1 MDISVI
7 IPVYNKAEYIQQCI
21 ESLQEQDF
29 DEFEIVAVDDGSTD
43 KSGEICDRIVNQ
55 YPNFRVF
62 HTSNQGVTAARR
74 YGLEQAKGTYVV
86 FVDSDD
92 ALMPHALKTLYE
104 TIEKQKADEVIGTF
118 CTQDGV
124 NSPVVY
130 EGLTPVEPLVQQII
144 TGKNRFPV
152 LWAIIFRK
160 EILEGCLDT
169 PRDIIEGEDKLMQVK
184 VLMKTPKVFFI
195 SEQVYRYTLGL
206 PNNRRHT
213 LEREMLYDNILRQ
226 TLQPHWSDYEAAFTL
241 HQLKEYEKFIHDGQ
255 YEVRQAYYDAQLSSI
270 KHPLPLYDR
279 IVWMLPASISRPL
292 IKFYRWAIQ
301 IKQHH
306 L

>member
-270 KHPLPLYDR
+270 KHPLPHYDR

>member
-62 HTSNQGVTAARR
+62 HTPNQGVTAARR

-301 IKQHH
+301 IKLHH